1 MIEPIPT
8 ERPDEPRLP
17 SPSFGAPSAA
27 PSTSITALIQARAAE
42 APDRCAVEHLS
53 ASLTYGE
60 LDDASSRLAQHL
72 RQRGVGRGDVVGV
85 FLERSIA
92 MVIGIL
98 AVLKTGAA
106 YAPQDARI
114 SPRAQLGRIAEQA
127 RMRVVLTTERFV
139 GTMPEGLEVIRID
152 EPREATSPAFSVA
165 SAPSDTCAVIFTS
178 GTTGVPNGVQ
188 VSHGNLV
195 NLLTQAP
202 GDLGIT
208 AGTRV
213 GQVLNIAFD
222 MAMWEMFGALVH
234 GGTLVI
240 RGTDI
245 AATAERVDVL
255 VATPSI
261 LATLSSHRS
270 TARTVVVAGE
280 RCPQALADE
289 WAREHRFLNSCGPTE
304 ITIINTLVE
313 HHPGRPLTIGAPVPG
328 TSVYVLDPDL
338 RPVREGESGEM
349 WVGGA
354 GVTAGYIGNPHLT
367 EERYVPDPFA
377 ADGSRM
383 FRTRDVGRWTPRGEL
398 EHLSRTDDQ
407 VKVRGFRVELDSVS
421 RALESAPGCSAAVTV
436 RRDARNLAA
445 VVVPATVDP
454 DAARTAVAELL
465 PYYCVP
471 TEVVAADRL
480 PLTPRGKVDR
490 EAVLR
495 LLDAAAATTT
505 RAAA

>member
-1 MIEPIPT
+1 MTDPT
-8 ERPDEPRLP
+8 PPVRPEQPRLP
-17 SPSFGAPSAA
+17 AHSFGAPAAA
-27 PSTSITALIQARAAE
+27 PPRSITALFEARVAE
-42 APDRCAVEHLS
+42 DPDRCAVEHLT
-53 ASLTYGE
+53 ATVTYGE
-60 LDDASSRLAQHL
+60 LNDAAERLAAHL
-72 RQRGVGRGDVVGV
+72 RVLGVGRGDVVGV

-92 MVIGIL
+92 MVVGIL

-114 SPRAQLGRIAEQA
+114 SPRAQLRKVADQA
-127 RMRVVLTTERFV
+127 GMRVVLTTERFL
-139 GTMPEGLEVIRID
+139 GLMPEDVDVVRID
-152 EPREATSPAFSVA
+152 DEYAAADQSTAAA
-165 SAPSDTCAVIFTS
+165 SDPSDTCAVIFTS
-178 GTTGVPNGVQ
+178 GTTGTPNGVQ

-195 NLLTQAP
+195 NLLAQSP

-208 AGTRV
+208 PGTRV

-222 MAMWEMFGALVH
+222 MAMWETFGALVH

-240 RGTDI
+240 RGADI

-261 LATLSSHRS
+261 LATLSS
-270 TARTVVVAGE
+270 ARCSAHTVAVAGE

-289 WAREHRFLNSCGPTE
+289 WAQDRRFLNSCGPTE

-313 HHPGRPLTIGAPVPG
+313 HTPGRPLTIGGPVPG
-328 TSVYVLDPDL
+328 TSVYVLGPDL
-338 RPVREGESGEM
+338 RPVAPGESGEM

-354 GVTAGYIGNPHLT
+354 GVTTGYIGNPELT
-367 EERYVPDPFA
+367 DERYRPDPFVA
-377 ADGSRM
+377 GGRM
-383 FRTRDVGRWTPRGEL
+383 FRTRDVGRWTEAGEL

-421 RALESAPGCSAAVTV
+421 RALETAAGCTAAVTV
-436 RRDARNLAA
+436 RWDARSLAA
-445 VVVPATVDP
+445 VIVPATADP
-454 DAARTAVAELL
+454 AAARAAVAELL

-471 TEVVAADRL
+471 TEVVAVDRL

-490 EAVLR
+490 NAVLR
-495 LLDAAAATTT
+495 LLEASSSTKAAA
-505 RAAA
+505 